1 MALLLSHEI
10 VPIFTVP
17 RRPFTQASTEGND
30 SVFARLFWSQ
40 RTLASSEEIHE
51 QLG

>member
-1 MALLLSHEI
+1 MDLLLSHEI

-30 SVFARLFWSQ
+30 SVFTRLFWSQ
-40 RTLASSEEIHE
+40 RTFTSFEEIDE